1 MKKVRIGIIGSGGI
15 AQGAHLPGYAACPD
29 AEVLAV
35 ADVSESTA
43 RAAAEKFNV
52 PNVFTDYRKMLEMPE
67 IDAVSVCTPNF
78 MHRDATVAALNAGKH
93 VLVEKPMAMN
103 AKECDAM
110 LKAAHTNGKKLQVG
124 FNNRFGAGSQ
134 ALKRFVESGDLGQVY
149 YARAQA
155 LRRRGI
161 PGWGV
166 FTQKDK
172 QGGGPL
178 IDIGVHILDL
188 TLWLMG
194 HPRPVSVSGVARQD
208 FGRRKDILGLMG
220 QWDTENFTV
229 EDFAVGFVRFENGAT
244 LHLESSFVANI
255 ENDVFN
261 TQLFGTE
268 GGCTLDPCRMF
279 FEEHRTLV
287 NVSPVHLRDVN
298 THREEMRAF
307 VAAVKN
313 DTPVYVT
320 GEQAAMVTRIIDGIY
335 KSSESGKEV
344 KIETPAEP
352 VPAAELATTI
362 VKKKKK
368 K

>member
-1 MKKVRIGIIGSGGI
+1 MDKVRVGIIGSGGI
-15 AQGAHLPGYAACPD
+15 AQGAHLPGYQAC
-29 AEVLAV
+29 AEVEIVAV
-35 ADVSESTA
+35 ADVSEKTA

-52 PNVFTDYRKMLEMPE
+52 PEVFTDYKKMLLMKEL
-67 IDAVSVCTPNF
+67 DAVSVCTPNY
-78 MHRDATVAALNAGKH
+78 MHKDATVAALKAGKH

-110 LKAAHTNGKKLQVG
+110 LKAARESGRKLQVG
-124 FNNRFGAGSQ
+124 FNNRFGGSAQ
-134 ALKRFVESGDLGQVY
+134 ALKRFIETGDLGSIY

-194 HPRPVSVSGVARQD
+194 HPKPVAVSGTYRQD
-208 FGRRKDILGLMG
+208 FGKRKDIIGLMG

-229 EDFAVGFVRFENGAT
+229 EDFAVGLVRFENGAT
-244 LHLESSFVANI
+244 LLLESSFVANI
-255 ENDVFN
+255 EQDVFN

-268 GGCTLDPCRMF
+268 GGCTLNPTKLF
-279 FEEHRTLV
+279 YEKNRTLMDAT
-287 NVSPVHLRDVN
+287 PVHLPNVQ
-298 THREEMRAF
+298 THHAEVRHFIDAILED
-307 VAAVKN
+307 K
-313 DTPVYVT
+313 PVYVP
-320 GEQAAMVTRIIDGIY
+320 GEEGAMVTRIIDGIY
-335 KSSESGKEV
+335 RSSEVGKEV
-344 KIETPAEP
+344 KIE
-352 VPAAELATTI
+352 VPEI
-362 VKKKKK
+362 
-368 K
+368 